1 MNRASPEPLTTEEK
15 GTDSRPDIQLLLQ
28 LAARGLVP
36 MFDKQ
41 RQLFCYR
48 LVRGNQGLIRE
59 GVSPR
64 YTIMTLL
71 GLRALERSRANCPF
85 DTESLYKSFA
95 ADTNWIQCAGDLG
108 LFIWLRSEFA
118 PETIDEVDK
127 RFDLKK
133 ALDFYSDARGGRTME
148 LAWLLTGLVSAA
160 SSSPNFANAFSD
172 VTLRTYRLLRE
183 NQGRHGLFGHI
194 NERKS
199 LIGRLRGRIGSFAD
213 QIYPIYALSKF
224 SDAFHSDEA
233 LESALQCAKAICSR
247 QGQMGQWWWL
257 YDSDTGAVASRYPVY
272 SVHQHGM
279 APMGLFAIEE
289 ASGQSF
295 QEPVYKGLRWVYGIN
310 ELGLDMR
317 DCEQNLIWRSML
329 PKSSH
334 VKYWNVASSIFG
346 GSKRDTRVGPLQ
358 ILHEDRPYELGWLLF
373 AFARTSTLS
382 TRV

>member
-1 MNRASPEPLTTEEK
+1 MNRASPEPLTAEEK
-15 GTDSRPDIQLLLQ
+15 GTDNRPDIELLLQ

-36 MFDKQ
+36 MFDEQK
-41 RQLFCYR
+41 QLFCYR
-48 LVRGNQGLIRE
+48 LIRGNQGLVRE
-59 GVSPR
+59 GLSPR

-71 GLRALERSRANCPF
+71 GLRELERSRANCPF

-95 ADTNWIQCAGDLG
+95 SDTNWIQCAGDLG
-108 LFIWLRSEFA
+108 LFIWLASEFA
-118 PETIDEVDK
+118 PDRIDEVDK

-133 ALDFYSDARGGRTME
+133 VLEFYSDARDGRTME

-160 SSSPNFANAFSD
+160 SSSTKFAAAFSD
-172 VTLRTYRLLRE
+172 VALRTYRLLRE
-183 NQGRHGLFGHI
+183 NQRRHGLFGHM
-194 NERKS
+194 NTRKS
-199 LIGRLRGRIGSFAD
+199 LVGRIRGRIGSFAD

-224 SDAFHSDEA
+224 SDAFHSGEA

-257 YDSDTGAVASRYPVY
+257 YDSDTGAVASHYPVY

-279 APMGLFAIEE
+279 APMGLFAVEE

-295 QEPVYKGLRWVYGIN
+295 QEPIYKGLRWVYGMN

-329 PKSSH
+329 PKSSY
-334 VKYWNVASSIFG
+334 VKYWDVTSSIFG
-346 GSKRDTRVGPLQ
+346 GSKPDTRNRPLQ

-373 AFARTSTLS
+373 AFARTSTFAAR
-382 TRV
+382 T